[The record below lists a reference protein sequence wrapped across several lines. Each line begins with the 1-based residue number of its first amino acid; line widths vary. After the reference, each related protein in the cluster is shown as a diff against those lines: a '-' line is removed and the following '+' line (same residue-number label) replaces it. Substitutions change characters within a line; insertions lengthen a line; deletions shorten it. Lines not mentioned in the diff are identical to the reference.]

1 MSIIEL
7 EVRTSSSDVA
17 APMVAAGGG
26 HTVALKKD
34 GTVWTWGNNGVG
46 QLGDGTAVTKY
57 YLVQVQTG
65 EQKSSTGYLENIIT
79 SSRRIKP

>member
-34 GTVWTWGNNGVG
+34 GTVWTWGYNANGEVNLVNLVTE
-46 QLGDGTAVTKY
+46 QLLLNIILYK
-57 YLVQVQTG
+57 VQTG
-65 EQKSSTGYLENIIT
+65 EQKSSTVILKI
-79 SSRRIKP
+79 S

>member
-7 EVRTSSSDVA
+7 EVRTSSSDIA

-34 GTVWTWGNNGVG
+34 GTVWSWGNNGVG
-46 QLGDGTAVTKY
+46 QLGDGTSVTKAY
-57 YLVQVQTG
+57 PVQVFC
-65 EQKSSTGYLENIIT
+65 
-79 SSRRIKP
+79 R

>member
-34 GTVWTWGNNGVG
+34 GTVWTWGHNGVG
-46 QLGDGTAVTKY
+46 QLGYTTRLTNAFP
-57 YLVQVQTG
+57 VQV
-65 EQKSSTGYLENIIT
+65 
-79 SSRRIKP
+79 